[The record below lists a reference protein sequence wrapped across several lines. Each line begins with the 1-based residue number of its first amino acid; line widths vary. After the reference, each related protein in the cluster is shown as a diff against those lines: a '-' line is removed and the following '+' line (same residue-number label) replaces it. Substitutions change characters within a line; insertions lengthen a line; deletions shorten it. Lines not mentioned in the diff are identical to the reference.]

1 MLTNARLPLLCAFA
15 ALLNFFSNASS
26 SASSAEPLSTRE
38 LQAHYRHLHQN
49 PELSLQEAETSAYL
63 ARELEALG
71 YSVTREVGGHGIVAV
86 LANGSGPTALY
97 RADMDALP
105 VAEDTGL
112 PYASK
117 ATGLSASGEP
127 VPVMHACGHDVHMTV
142 LLGAAAQMAARRD
155 EWRGTLLLVG
165 QPAEELGAGS
175 QAMLA
180 DGLFERFGQ
189 PDYNLALHTSA
200 DLPVGSIGY
209 TPGYGMA
216 NVDEVDVTIYGRG
229 GHGAYP
235 EKTIDPVVLA
245 AEFISVLQTI
255 VSRELSALEPAVISV
270 GSIHGGSKHNI
281 IPDEVKLQLTVRS
294 YADETRDVLLR
305 RIEEI
310 SHGLART
317 AGVSEERLP
326 VVHVTDEYTPALYN
340 TPEFAQRVT
349 GILRASMGDTAV
361 VQVKPSMAG
370 EDFSRYGRS
379 EARIP
384 TTLLWLGGVSKA
396 DYRAAG
402 EGKVVPPG
410 LHSALF
416 APAADEAIP
425 VGVEAMTTLLLE
437 LLAR

>member
-1 MLTNARLPLLCAFA
+1 MLRNARLPLRLTLA
-15 ALLNFFSNASS
+15 ALLQLSPVAHAAEAL
-26 SASSAEPLSTRE
+26 SAAQ
-38 LQAHYRHLHQN
+38 LQAHYRHLHQH
-49 PELSLQEAETSAYL
+49 PELSLQEADTAAYL
-63 ARELEALG
+63 AGELQGMG
-71 YSVTREVGGHGIVAV
+71 YQVTRGVGGHGIVA
-86 LANGSGPTALY
+86 LLENGAGPTVLY

-112 PYASK
+112 AYASK
-117 ATGLSASGEP
+117 ATGLAASGEQ

-142 LLGAAAQMAARRD
+142 LLGVAAQMSARRD
-155 EWRGTLLLVG
+155 TWSGTLLLVG

-180 DGLFERFGQ
+180 DGLFERFPR

-200 DLPVGSIGY
+200 ELPVGSIGY

-235 EKTIDPVVLA
+235 EKTIDPVMLA
-245 AEFISVLQTI
+245 AEFIMVLQTI
-255 VSRELSALEPAVISV
+255 VSRELSALEPAVITV

-294 YADETRDVLLR
+294 YADATRDFLLR

-317 AGVSEERLP
+317 AGVSEDQLP

-340 TPEFAQRVT
+340 TPELAEQLA
-349 GILRASMGDTAV
+349 GILRAGMGEAAV
-361 VQVKPSMAG
+361 VQLKPSMAG

-384 TTLLWLGGVSKA
+384 TTLLWLGAVSEA

-402 EGKVVPPG
+402 EGKLVLPG

-416 APAADEAIP
+416 APAADQAIP
-425 VGVEAMTTLLLE
+425 VGVDAMSTLLTH